1 MEWRDKMISAII
13 VAAGKGKRMDQSIN
27 KQYIKLKDKEVLAI
41 TLEEF
46 SKVEQVEEIIVVVS
60 PDEVEFCKNNII
72 DKYNFSKVK
81 KIVCGGKE
89 RQQSVY
95 NGLLNCGAETDIVL
109 IHDGA
114 RPFIDKETICK
125 SIEGAKMN
133 GACTVAVPVKDTIK
147 VADSNKIITKTLK
160 RDELYLIQTPQAFRY
175 ELILEAHKKALS
187 ENALA
192 TDDTMLVEALGCKVK
207 IIDGDYFNIKITT
220 PEDLIFGNA
229 ILDSLKK

>member
-1 MEWRDKMISAII
+1 MVSAII
-13 VAAGKGKRMDQSIN
+13 VAAGKGKRMGENIN

-46 SKVEQVEEIIVVVS
+46 SKVDQVEEIIVVVS
-60 PDEVEFCKNNII
+60 PDEVEFCKKNII
-72 DKYNFSKVK
+72 EKYNFSKVK

-95 NGLLNCGAETDIVL
+95 NGLLGCGAETDIVL

-114 RPFIDKETICK
+114 RPFIDNEIICK
-125 SIEGAKMN
+125 SIEGAKIN

-160 RDELYLIQTPQAFRY
+160 RDELYLIQTPQAFKY

-187 ENALA
+187 ETTLA
-192 TDDTMLVEALGCKVK
+192 TDDTMLVEALGYKVK

-229 ILDSLKK
+229 ILDSFKK